1 MFAASDADTRRLEP
15 ASTFFQ
21 RFGRS
26 MPSTRFGIGSQK
38 MKRSAF
44 LPGSTGPGGHDDR
57 GVTLVELMVISL
69 LLAIVVA
76 IAIPG
81 INPVMLNLR
90 LRGAAWQVAGDLRLA
105 RQRAVT
111 LKKRFRVCVTN
122 CAIPVPAG
130 SYSLE
135 RDEGIP
141 GNPDWVSDSGVTTRL
156 ARDVTIRSSATP
168 TFNEVGT
175 AGPGMVTLTNP
186 VGTYQVA
193 VAQSGRVTVCAG
205 TCLP

>member
-1 MFAASDADTRRLEP
+1 
-15 ASTFFQ
+15 
-21 RFGRS
+21 
-26 MPSTRFGIGSQK
+26 MPSSRFGIGPQN
-38 MKRSAF
+38 MRRSAF
-44 LPGSTGPGGHDDR
+44 LPGSTRPGRHDRR
-57 GVTLVELMVISL
+57 GVTLVELIVIGF

-81 INPVMLNLR
+81 INPVMVNLR

-122 CAIPVPAG
+122 CAIAVPAG

-135 RDEGIP
+135 RDEGTP
-141 GNPDWVSDSGVTTRL
+141 GNPDWVSDTGVATRL
-156 ARDVTIRSSATP
+156 ARDVIIRSSATP
-168 TFNEVGT
+168 TFNEIGA
-175 AGPGMVTLTNP
+175 AGPGTVTLTNS

-193 VAQSGRVTVCAG
+193 IAQSGRVTVCAG